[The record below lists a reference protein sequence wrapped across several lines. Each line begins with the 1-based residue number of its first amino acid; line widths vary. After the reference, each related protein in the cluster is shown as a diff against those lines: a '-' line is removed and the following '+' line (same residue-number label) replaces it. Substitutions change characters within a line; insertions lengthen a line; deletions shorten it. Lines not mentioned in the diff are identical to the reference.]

1 MNSEC
6 QVKTYVY
13 VYLIKHYEE
22 MGTNAFYE
30 NAECLYIDV
39 SDDKDLKDI
48 CFESCELNTFVAKVY
63 LKLRDLLFTDTIP
76 SIDTLVARSQLVK
89 AHDALCAQRM
99 VPHICRLKH
108 SSDNTVLSLVIN
120 GIAPSI
126 LSSICKE
133 FTTTTFTE
141 LKSQL
146 NK

>member
-6 QVKTYVY
+6 QVKTCVY

-30 NAECLYIDV
+30 KAECLYIDV
-39 SDDKDLKDI
+39 GDDKDLKDI
-48 CFESCELNTFVAKVY
+48 CFKSGELNTFVAKVY

-76 SIDTLVARSQLVK
+76 SIETLVARSQLVK
-89 AHDALCAQRM
+89 AHDDLCVQTTA
-99 VPHICRLKH
+99 PYICRLKH
-108 SSDNTVLSLVIN
+108 ASDNTELTLVIN
-120 GIAPSI
+120 DVAPSI